1 MKLSLVIPCFNEEGN
16 VQKMYDETVKTFK
29 NKVDDYEFVF
39 IDDGSTDGTY
49 RILKNLYEKET
60 GSEIQVLSL
69 SRNFGKEAAIFAG
82 ISSAKG
88 DLICL
93 IDADLQQRPEVVLQM
108 LGVMKSDED
117 IDCVTAYQEVRHESK
132 LMCSMKSLFYKIIN
146 KASKAEF
153 KNGASDFR
161 LMKRKMADAVIEMG
175 EYHRFSKGIFGFVGF
190 RTEYIPYTAK
200 ERHSGTTKWG
210 ARKLFSYAL
219 DGIIS
224 FTTFPLRLATFLGL
238 LSAFLSVIYIIAV
251 IVEKL
256 AFGIAVPG
264 YASIIVLLLFLG
276 GLQLFSLGILGEYM
290 SKVYIQ
296 VKQRPIYILKEHLE
310 RENNTNQKEKNL

>member
-16 VQKMYDETVKTFK
+16 VQKMYDETVKAFK

-39 IDDGSTDGTY
+39 VDDGSTDGTY
-49 RILKNLYEKET
+49 RILKNLYDKET
-60 GSEIQVLSL
+60 DSEIQVLSL

-108 LGVMKSDED
+108 LEVMKSDED

-132 LMCSMKSLFYKIIN
+132 LMCGMKSLFYKIIN
-146 KASKAEF
+146 KASKAKF

-161 LMKRKMADAVIEMG
+161 LMKRKMTDAVIEMG

-190 RTEYIPYTAK
+190 RTEYIPYTAE

>member
-1 MKLSLVIPCFNEEGN
+1 MKLSLVVPCFNEEGN
-16 VQKMYDETVKTFK
+16 IQKMYDETVRVFDG
-29 NKVDDYEFVF
+29 KVDDYEFVF
-39 IDDGSTDGTY
+39 VNDGSTDGTY
-49 RILKNLYEKET
+49 HILKKLYENQSKCN
-60 GSEIQVLSL
+60 IQVLSL
-69 SRNFGKEAAIFAG
+69 SRNFGKEAAIYAG
-82 ISSAKG
+82 ISNASG

-108 LGVMKSDED
+108 LEVMESDED
-117 IDCVTAYQEVRHESK
+117 TDCVTAYQKVRHESR
-132 LMCSMKSLFYKIIN
+132 LMCCMKSVFYKIIN
-146 KASKAEF
+146 KASKADF

-161 LMKRKMADAVIEMG
+161 LMKRKVADAIIQMG

-190 RTEYIPYTAK
+190 NTKYIPYTAE
-200 ERHSGTTKWG
+200 ERHSGKTKWG
-210 ARKLFSYAL
+210 ARKLFSYAI

-251 IVEKL
+251 IIEKL

-264 YASIIVLLLFLG
+264 YATIIVLLLFLG
-276 GLQLFSLGILGEYM
+276 GMQLFSLGILGEYM

-296 VKQRPIYILKEHLE
+296 VKQRPIYILKEHLH
-310 RENNTNQKEKNL
+310 K